1 VEAKIECK
9 KVTQALVQVLVFV
22 APVLFFELRSLLF
35 FVRTRW
41 ANASQMGQAQN
52 LMAEKYYIESIT
64 AASFFTFWM
73 LVFGILDLRG
83 IVLSWPIVFWVSFLI
98 ILAQIMLL
106 VGQFFSGSKKHN
118 EQKKVLALVALR
130 FVQLLTF
137 LIFFLVR

>member
-1 VEAKIECK
+1 M
-9 KVTQALVQVLVFV
+9 
-22 APVLFFELRSLLF
+22 LF

-52 LMAEKYYIESIT
+52 LMAEKYYIESMT

-73 LVFGILDLRG
+73 LVFGILDLREL
-83 IVLSWPIVFWVSFLI
+83 VLIWPIVFWVSLLI

-106 VGQFFSGSKKHN
+106 VGQFFSVSKENN

-137 LIFFLVR
+137 LTFFLVR